1 MSAGTTNNTVRA
13 VRRSRGRHALAAIG
27 KSRRKA
33 AARIEPSP
41 LTHEARVRNYA
52 EQSGW
57 TTDFTPAQ
65 RRRLKHKDG
74 HALANP
80 VIRGARPSYTA
91 VDEVTA

>member
-1 MSAGTTNNTVRA
+1 MSAGTINTMVKA
-13 VRRSRGRHALAAIG
+13 VQRSRGRYALAAVG

-52 EQSGW
+52 NQSGW

-74 HALANP
+74 HLLANP
-80 VIRGARPSYTA
+80 VIRGARPSHTA